1 MKTLILGLIA
11 TVLLP
16 ASAFAQ
22 DTSAAK
28 EKIQQRCDNLNIDVQ
43 FDQAYAGNNNP
54 RQALDIYLPKSRKSE
69 KPIPVVVYI
78 HGGAWISGD
87 KLAVA
92 NRPILVA
99 STGQYAGISVA
110 YRLSNEAKWPAQI
123 HDCKA
128 AIRWVRGNA
137 EKLGL
142 DADHIAVWGTSAGG
156 HLVSMLGTSGGV
168 ESLEGDLGPYTDK
181 SSRVTCV
188 IDECG
193 PTDFELAL
201 TYKDGKPQEEDVAVV
216 GLLGGK
222 LADHVDLTK
231 SSSPV
236 TYVTPDDAPF
246 LILHGTKDL
255 RVDFSHATRIDKALE
270 EAGVSSILIPVTDVG
285 HSLGHPKMIER
296 IKSFVDHHL
305 YGLDVET
312 PEEPLNP
319 IK

>member
-1 MKTLILGLIA
+1 MKTLILGVIA
-11 TVLLP
+11 TVLLA

-28 EKIQQRCDNLNIDVQ
+28 EKIQQHCDKLNIDVQ
-43 FDQAYAGNNNP
+43 FDQAYAGNDNP

-92 NRPILVA
+92 NRPILAA

-156 HLVSMLGTSGGV
+156 HLVSMLGTSGDI

-188 IDECG
+188 INECG

-201 TYKDGKPQEEDVAVV
+201 TYKDGKPQADDVAVI
-216 GLLGGK
+216 GLLGGQPEERAS
-222 LADHVDLTK
+222 LIK

-285 HSLGHPKMIER
+285 HALGHPKMIER
-296 IKSFVDHHL
+296 IRSFVDHHL
-305 YGLDVET
+305 CGVDVET